1 MELERGAQMNLEKET
16 ELLSE
21 TIGKMS
27 LEEKARLVSGATFF
41 GSFGLERLGVM
52 RLQLLDGGTGINFE
66 QLFGDMTEY
75 YDWADSEECEAMREM
90 CDVPANMIGSTALCN
105 VIEYFFEPDKLRDEE
120 RPLYNWLRARLTERT
135 GGQLY
140 APGCFPPGI
149 LLGATWN
156 PQVVEKVGEA
166 LGMEACLF
174 GVHILLGSPNVNIHR
189 DPLNGRL
196 FEGYSEDPCL
206 ISMLA
211 PELVKGVQ
219 KYGVAANVKHFAA
232 NNQETNRQGIDEHI
246 SARALEEIYL
256 PGFRACIQEG
266 GARTLMNAYN
276 QINGVPCTEN
286 RWLLTDKL
294 RGEWD
299 FDGMIVSDWGA
310 VTDSVKALR
319 AGTDLAMPGPWDY
332 EPVLQAVKRG
342 ELDEGLL
349 DAAVRR
355 ILPVVDW
362 ISTHFRADIL
372 DEISHEDMENFT
384 DRAAYEAACEG
395 IVMLKN
401 DGTFPIAMG
410 TRVSLCGSGAKEL
423 ITCGTG
429 SAGIHT
435 DRGSSLYASL
445 SDYLGQDKVF
455 LSEDANMD
463 TDSRVQ
469 TESELVLCVC
479 SVPGM
484 EGNDRRN
491 LMLGEQDLI
500 LLKQL
505 REQGKKTA
513 IILNTCGP
521 VELSEEDVNHAAGIF
536 EVFLPGMEGAR
547 ALADILIGK
556 VNPSGKLPLTFP
568 VRYEDTPTCMN
579 FPGDG
584 YNVTYGEG
592 IYVGYRYYD
601 RKKLAPRYAFGYGL
615 SYTSFA
621 CSLCDV
627 VYDDAERQARVEIS
641 VMNTGQCAG
650 SEVVQV
656 YVSDPYSTLS
666 KPVKELKAFRKLYL
680 EPGMQ
685 QSVTLVLPYQSF
697 ASYDMDL
704 EKFTVEEGWYEI
716 IAATSSGQEDVFG
729 TKRIYVDVES
739 PYRYG
744 VNSTVKV
751 VWEHQELK
759 LLADTLWKEQGWDTG
774 VIANNYQY
782 TPGRKLIDIIED
794 VDKSLMSGDKR
805 ESFIRRFNERAALV
819 RKC

>member
-1 MELERGAQMNLEKET
+1 MEAEGRTGMSLRT
-16 ELLSE
+16 ESE
-21 TIGKMS
+21 LASKIIAEMT

-41 GSFGLERLGVM
+41 GSFGLERLGIM
-52 RLQLLDGGTGINFE
+52 RLQLLDGGTGMNFE
-66 QLFGDMTEY
+66 QLFGDMTENCGWSFS
-75 YDWADSEECEAMREM
+75 DACEKMRGM
-90 CDVPANMIGSTALCN
+90 TDVPANMIGSTALCN
-105 VIEYFFEPDKLRDEE
+105 VIAYFFEPEKIQESEL
-120 RPLYNWLRARLTERT
+120 PLYDWLKACVEERT
-135 GGQLY
+135 GGSGY

-156 PQVVEKVGEA
+156 PQVVERVGEA

-206 ISMLA
+206 VSTLA

-232 NNQETNRQGIDEHI
+232 NNQETNRQGIDAHI
-246 SARALEEIYL
+246 SVRALEEIYL
-256 PGFRACIQEG
+256 PGFRACIEEG

-294 RGEWD
+294 RGEWG

-310 VTDSVKALR
+310 VTDSVRALR

-332 EPVLQAVKRG
+332 VPVLQAVERG
-342 ELDEGLL
+342 ELEEGLL
-349 DAAVRR
+349 DAAVLR
-355 ILPVVDW
+355 ILSVTDW
-362 ISTHFRADIL
+362 ISTHFKYDIS
-372 DEISHEDMENFT
+372 DEIPYGNMKKFT

-401 DGTFPIAMG
+401 DGVFPLVSG
-410 TRVSLCGSGAKEL
+410 TGVYLCGSGAKEL
-423 ITCGTG
+423 ITCGSG

-435 DRGSSLYASL
+435 NRGSSLYACL
-445 SDYLGQDKVF
+445 SDCLGQDKVF
-455 LSEDANMD
+455 LAEDAD
-463 TDSRVQ
+463 IDGGRIQ
-469 TESELVLCVC
+469 KCELVLCIC
-479 SVPGM
+479 SLAGM
-484 EGNDRRN
+484 EGNDRKN
-491 LMLGEQDLI
+491 LLPAEQDMA
-500 LLKQL
+500 LLKRL
-505 REQGKKTA
+505 RRMGKRTA

-521 VELSEEDVNHAAGIF
+521 VELSEEDVSYASGIF

-547 ALADILIGK
+547 ALADILVGK

-568 VRYEDTPTCMN
+568 VRYQDTPTSIN

-584 YNVTYGEG
+584 YHVTYGEG

-601 RKKLAPRYAFGYGL
+601 KKGLTPRYAFGYGL

-621 CSLCDV
+621 CTLCDA
-627 VYDDAERQARVEIS
+627 VYDDAARQTRVEIS
-641 VMNTGQCAG
+641 VTNTGQYAG

-656 YVSDPYSTLS
+656 YVSDPYSTLP

-680 EPGMQ
+680 EPGAQ

-704 EKFTVEEGWYEI
+704 EEFTVEEGRYDI
-716 IAATSSGQEDVFG
+716 IAATSSREEDIFG
-729 TKRIYVDVES
+729 VKQIYVDVES
-739 PYRYG
+739 PYRYSA
-744 VNSTVKV
+744 NSTVKV
-751 VWEHQELK
+751 VFEHPELK
-759 LLADTLWKEQGWDTG
+759 TLADTLWKEQGWDTG

-782 TPGRKLIDIIED
+782 TPGRRLIDIMED
-794 VDKSLMSGDKR
+794 VDRRLMNEHKR
-805 ESFIRRFNERAALV
+805 ESFIREFNRGASV
-819 RKC
+819 IRKP